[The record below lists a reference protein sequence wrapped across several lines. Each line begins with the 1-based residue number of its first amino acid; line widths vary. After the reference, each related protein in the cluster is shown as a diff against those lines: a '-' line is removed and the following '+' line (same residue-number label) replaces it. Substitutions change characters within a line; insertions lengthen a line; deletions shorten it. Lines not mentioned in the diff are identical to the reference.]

1 MRLGLTVGVA
11 AVVLVAAGSTDASVA
26 ASATVSLT
34 ASRFGKGAAENRP
47 AKIVV
52 ANANG
57 RGSRVLTTGWF
68 SFVSPDGSQVAVIDS
83 DVNWY
88 TNPRIQLY
96 ASSGGAPRRV
106 INVDCIQLYW
116 SPDSRKF
123 ACLELESTAGP
134 TRLLLIDAASAATK
148 TLATGFFDRQLSF
161 SPDSTKL
168 AFVQYPKQAQYFN
181 SRGKLRL
188 IDLATRAITTVRAA
202 GAASPV
208 WGPTAIAFC
217 TVKPRGKNFTFDVA
231 VVQPDGSGLRQLT
244 RFQPTMERYGLHP
257 TAWSADG
264 KRLLG
269 GGIGLDAFTYREAY
283 AIDPIRGGSRLIA
296 GVSPTALSRDGRD
309 VIGQTGDAETTGLAG
324 SNIVRVPWTGGKARV
339 LLRQAVE
346 ASFNG

>member
-1 MRLGLTVGVA
+1 
-11 AVVLVAAGSTDASVA
+11 
-26 ASATVSLT
+26 
-34 ASRFGKGAAENRP
+34 
-47 AKIVV
+47 VV

-57 RGSRVLTTGWF
+57 GGSRVLTTGWF

-88 TNPRIQLY
+88 TNPRIELY
-96 ASSGGAPRRV
+96 ASSGGGPRRV

-116 SPDSRKF
+116 SPDSSEL
-123 ACLELESTAGP
+123 ACAELGATSKP
-134 TRLLLIDAASAATK
+134 SRLLLIDAASGGIR
-148 TLATGFFDRQLSF
+148 TLATGFFDGQLSF
-161 SPDSTKL
+161 SADSAQL
-168 AFVQYPKQAQYFN
+168 AFVQYPKRAELFN

-188 IDLATRAITTVRAA
+188 IDLATRKITTVRPS

-217 TVKPRGKNFTFDVA
+217 SVKPRGKEFTFDAA
-231 VVQPDGSGLRQLT
+231 VVQPDGTGFRQLT
-244 RFQPTMERYGLHP
+244 RFRPTEQLFGLHP

-269 GGIGLDAFTYREAY
+269 GGIGRDAYTFRFLY
-283 AIDPIRGGSRLIA
+283 AIDPVRGGSRLIA
-296 GVSPTALSRDGRD
+296 DSVSATALSRDGRYA
-309 VIGQTGDAETTGLAG
+309 VGQTGDAASTGLAG
-324 SNIVRVPWTGGKARV
+324 SNVVRVPWTGGKARV